1 MKFALRQLAQSPG
14 FTAVA
19 VLSLALGI
27 GANTAVF
34 SVMNAV
40 LLARLPVPAP
50 EELVIFNWLA
60 EENVG
65 PKSSSGWRTREPGSK
80 KNTSTSFSFPTFEA
94 FRKNP
99 GPLAEVFA
107 FAPAGGLNLNVD
119 GVAEIVAGAQYAS
132 GTYHRGL
139 GVQAAAG
146 RLLGPADDDPAGE
159 AVAVLSHRFW
169 LRRFGGDP
177 AAIGKKVS
185 VNGVPVTIVG
195 VTAAGFSGTQQV
207 GEVTDLTLPL
217 VHEPRLSR
225 APWDS
230 RSADNWWVRIMGRL
244 QPGATLPQAAA
255 SLQGV
260 FQETARGALSVST
273 LPGAPAVDP
282 AKIPLPELRAVPGGQ
297 GLYEARRNYEK
308 SLRLLLGVVGLVL
321 LVACANVANLL
332 LARGAARRREI
343 AVRLALGASRARLV
357 RQLLAESVLL
367 AGLGAAG
374 GLAVAVWGSRAL
386 LAMQPFGNANVHLEL
401 ALDWRVLGFASAAA
415 LATGLVF
422 GLAPALR
429 ATKLN
434 LTEEFQG
441 GARTL
446 GGGARS
452 TLARSLLVVQV
463 ALSLVLLV
471 GAGLFVRTLRNLQAV
486 DVGFN
491 REQLLLFQLNAAATG
506 ANGAQSFAFYQ
517 RLRDR
522 FAALP
527 GVRSATFSRI
537 APLSQSNWT
546 IGVTVPG
553 YTPTA
558 MFESVQMN
566 GLGADYLATLE
577 LPLLR
582 GRDFTARDQD
592 PAAPKV
598 AIVNQ
603 AFAKKYFGTEN
614 VLGRRF
620 QLGRSAS
627 STECEI
633 IGLVRD
639 AHYSDVKSTPRP
651 TAFQPYAQLGSNSAG
666 VGHFVVR
673 FTGSEAAVTAA
684 LRAAARDIDAA
695 VPITNLRTQEQQIDR
710 LFAQERLF
718 ASLCS
723 VFGGLALLLCAVGLY
738 GLMSYSVVRRTGEI
752 GLRMALGALPRTV
765 LAMVVRESLGLV
777 VLGVLLGLGAAW
789 GATHLIASLLF
800 GLTGTDPVSYA
811 VGALAL
817 LVVGTLA
824 CLLPARRAARIA
836 PMQALR
842 TE

>member
-119 GVAEIVAGAQYAS
+119 GVAEIVAGAQYAT

-177 AAIGKKVS
+177 AAIGKKIS

-603 AFAKKYFGTEN
+603 AFAKKYFGTED

-620 QLGRSAS
+620 QLGRSAG

-673 FTGSEAAVTAA
+673 FTGSEAATTAA

-789 GATHLIASLLF
+789 GATHLITSLLF

>member
-119 GVAEIVAGAQYAS
+119 GVAEIVAGAQYAT

-603 AFAKKYFGTEN
+603 AFAKKYFGTED

-620 QLGRSAS
+620 RLGRSAG

-673 FTGSEAAVTAA
+673 FTGSEAAITAA

-789 GATHLIASLLF
+789 GATHLVASLLF
-800 GLTGTDPVSYA
+800 GLTRTDPVSYA

>member
-119 GVAEIVAGAQYAS
+119 GVAEIVAGAQYAT

-558 MFESVQMN
+558 VFESVQMN

-603 AFAKKYFGTEN
+603 AFAKKYFGTED

-620 QLGRSAS
+620 RLGRSAG

-673 FTGSEAAVTAA
+673 FSGSEAAITAA

>member
-603 AFAKKYFGTEN
+603 AFAKKYFGTED
-614 VLGRRF
+614 VLGRPFR
-620 QLGRSAS
+620 LGRSAG

-673 FTGSEAAVTAA
+673 FTGSEAAITAA